1 MIRVMTVILAVLLA
15 LTAGSAVAQEL
26 MHYEGYTHN
35 TSITPPG
42 AVASSTGLVT
52 ALYPPLV
59 YDFARFEYTYNLG
72 RLTSMGST
80 TSDGIVFRTTY
91 GVFGS
96 FFDVFE
102 DIDPTFPPGGTGG
115 DARSTFYLCPS
126 GLGGNEPAYTNGVLY
141 LHGHFVSFSTTYD
154 VSTSQGTFVATV
166 NWDSGKEVANGD
178 LPANRRGGWTFG
190 GTTTSG
196 FSCIPAGYDEAL
208 TGRMFQLTTPTNG
221 QTWGSIRKLYR

>member
-115 DARSTFYLCPS
+115 S
-126 GLGGNEPAYTNGVLY
+126 GLAPETLRPQQDPGGKTSVPAARPRG
-141 LHGHFVSFSTTYD
+141 
-154 VSTSQGTFVATV
+154 
-166 NWDSGKEVANGD
+166 GD
-178 LPANRRGGWTFG
+178 WRVTGGEWRGFRRLPAG
-190 GTTTSG
+190 
-196 FSCIPAGYDEAL
+196 PAGRRL
-208 TGRMFQLTTPTNG
+208 RPSHRPPRTRTPSRPA
-221 QTWGSIRKLYR
+221 W